1 MKRRKFLQEISCALA
16 ALGLAQE
23 EWLSF
28 GNPYYQALAQ
38 SKSRKL
44 ALLIGINQYSQSPA
58 LAGCVTDVE
67 LQRELL
73 INRFG
78 FTAADILTLTDKQAT
93 KDLITAAFVDHLSQ
107 QVKPEDVVIFHFSG
121 YGTRVKINDQIPE
134 FFKAVNYR
142 MDIFQNAILPVDEN
156 NLGDDKSANYL
167 LEETL
172 LLLLQS
178 LPTNQVIAVLDTSYY
193 HPSELKSTG
202 LQIRTRPELSS

>member
-23 EWLSF
+23 EWLSL

-44 ALLIGINQYSQSPA
+44 ALLIGINQYSQIPV

-78 FTAADILTLTDKQAT
+78 FAPADILTLTDKQAT
-93 KDLITAAFVDHLSQ
+93 K
-107 QVKPEDVVIFHFSG
+107 EDRKSVV
-121 YGTRVKINDQIPE
+121 
-134 FFKAVNYR
+134 
-142 MDIFQNAILPVDEN
+142 
-156 NLGDDKSANYL
+156 
-167 LEETL
+167 
-172 LLLLQS
+172 
-178 LPTNQVIAVLDTSYY
+178 
-193 HPSELKSTG
+193 
-202 LQIRTRPELSS
+202 